1 VYLGG
6 ALFPT
11 TMIEAD
17 YCRRWIEAV
26 RGSDEPALRTAS
38 ILIRPHPKRVEEWR
52 TGDFSDLEDVVV
64 WPENVEFPAEQATR
78 ADYFDSIYHS
88 AVAFGINTTALIE
101 AGIIGKAVH
110 TITVPE
116 FASSQGGVL
125 HFRYLRE
132 IGGGLVQVS
141 ETLDENVRRLGD
153 VVAGRDTEGEEAARR
168 FTELFVRPNG
178 VQVPATPVF
187 VDSVEELAARGPH
200 PREHDARWLVLL
212 RPPLALIRVP
222 FFLTQVRLK
231 VALESRRLGARL
243 GLVR

>member
-1 VYLGG
+1 
-6 ALFPT
+6 
-11 TMIEAD
+11 M
-17 YCRRWIEAV
+17 
-26 RGSDEPALRTAS
+26 
-38 ILIRPHPKRVEEWR
+38 
-52 TGDFSDLEDVVV
+52 
-64 WPENVEFPAEQATR
+64 
-78 ADYFDSIYHS
+78 
-88 AVAFGINTTALIE
+88 IE

-116 FASSQGGVL
+116 FAASQGGVL

-141 ETLDENVRRLGD
+141 ETLEECVRRLGD

-187 VDSVEELAARGPH
+187 VDAVEQLVERGP
-200 PREHDARWLVLL
+200 RERQPDAAWLVLL

-222 FFLTQVRLK
+222 FFFRQVRLK
-231 VALESRRLGARL
+231 VALEARKLGGRPGPAS
-243 GLVR
+243 

>member
-1 VYLGG
+1 
-6 ALFPT
+6 
-11 TMIEAD
+11 M
-17 YCRRWIEAV
+17 
-26 RGSDEPALRTAS
+26 
-38 ILIRPHPKRVEEWR
+38 
-52 TGDFSDLEDVVV
+52 
-64 WPENVEFPAEQATR
+64 
-78 ADYFDSIYHS
+78 
-88 AVAFGINTTALIE
+88 IE

-116 FASSQGGVL
+116 FAASQGGVL

-141 ETLDENVRRLGD
+141 ESLDECVRRLGD

-187 VDSVEELAARGPH
+187 VDAVEQLAERGP
-200 PREHDARWLVLL
+200 RERQPDAWWLPAL

-222 FFLTQVRLK
+222 FFLRQVRLK
-231 VALESRRLGARL
+231 AELEARKLGERLGPAR
-243 GLVR
+243 

>member
-1 VYLGG
+1 
-6 ALFPT
+6 
-11 TMIEAD
+11 MI
-17 YCRRWIEAV
+17 
-26 RGSDEPALRTAS
+26 PAS
-38 ILIRPHPKRVEEWR
+38 
-52 TGDFSDLEDVVV
+52 
-64 WPENVEFPAEQATR
+64 
-78 ADYFDSIYHS
+78 
-88 AVAFGINTTALIE
+88 
-101 AGIIGKAVH
+101 IIGKAVH

-116 FASSQGGVL
+116 FAASQGGVL

-141 ETLDENVRRLGD
+141 ETLDECIRRLGD

-187 VDSVEELAARGPH
+187 VDAVERLAAEGPH
-200 PREHDARWLVLL
+200 PRERDSRWLVLL

-231 VALESRRLGARL
+231 VSLETRRLFGRA
-243 GLVR
+243 